1 MGWEAKLKTFEGQ
14 NFRDEKKGKS
24 PAVSQKSQKAI
35 PKKEAGLQSHSEICP
50 QCLGDKLPP
59 ETGSQQEMLDEF
71 SSQDICQIL
80 KLNEARG

>member
-35 PKKEAGLQSHSEICP
+35 PRKEAKDCKVIVKSVHS
-50 QCLGDKLPP
+50 
-59 ETGSQQEMLDEF
+59 
-71 SSQDICQIL
+71 
-80 KLNEARG
+80 A